1 MAQKLTLKD
10 LMEKAVE
17 LFELARRNPGE
28 LAEQMHTNS
37 VAVEVLQNG
46 LAAYIKQKKSEI
58 PTAPDLFEP
67 KVTATFSGWHDP
79 MEDIDVTVW
88 FVLASEEDL
97 RDLRE
102 EAYGGDSTS
111 ERLAKFM
118 TLFDSD
124 VMTLFLNVSKVVC
137 QVNRHEAE
145 AWIERHQPHLRS
157 E

>member
-1 MAQKLTLKD
+1 MRVPLHLPGYTWVCCIKRTEGKGLMAQKLTLKD
-10 LMEKAVE
+10 LMERAVE

-88 FVLASEEDL
+88 FVLA
-97 RDLRE
+97 
-102 EAYGGDSTS
+102 
-111 ERLAKFM
+111 
-118 TLFDSD
+118 
-124 VMTLFLNVSKVVC
+124 
-137 QVNRHEAE
+137 
-145 AWIERHQPHLRS
+145 
-157 E
+157 